1 MLQLAGDTLYGAA
14 MMLWETLWAL
24 VLGFACSAALQTFV
38 RREDMLRHFGRADLR
53 SVGLAT
59 FLGAV
64 SSSCSYA
71 AAAAARSAFRKGAS
85 LVPTLA
91 FMFAATNLVL
101 ELGCVLWILMGWR
114 FVLAEF
120 VGAFVLVAIMWLLL
134 SLVWSKKLERVAR
147 GQGGTEED
155 GGDCCHGHHQDEE
168 APAGLRKAADA
179 FFIDVGMMWKEILI
193 GFFLAA
199 LFMALVPPGAL
210 QILFLHGG
218 SPALRL
224 VENSAVGVL
233 IAALSCVCSVGNIPL
248 AAALWSGGI
257 SFGGVI
263 SFIYADLVILPLLF
277 LYRKYYGGRAAAVIA
292 SVLAASMI
300 LAGIV
305 VDLLFQFFGLVPQGA
320 RPPSP
325 VQLAHF
331 SWNYITWL
339 DLLALA
345 VMAALAVARFRHAE
359 PAKNHAAVFT
369 HHSHP

>member
-1 MLQLAGDTLYGAA
+1 
-14 MMLWETLWAL
+14 MLWETLWAL
-24 VLGFACSAALQTFV
+24 VLGFAGSAALQAFV
-38 RREDMLRHFGRADLR
+38 RREDMVRHFGRPDLR
-53 SVGLAT
+53 SVGSAT

-71 AAAAARSAFRKGAS
+71 AAAAARSAFSKGAH

-120 VGAFVLVAIMWLLL
+120 VGAFVLIAIMWLLVA
-134 SLVWSKKLERVAR
+134 LVWSRKLEEAARSRVNA
-147 GQGGTEED
+147 EDD
-155 GGDCCHGHHQDEE
+155 GGDCCHGHHHPEE
-168 APAGLRKAADA
+168 ETPARLARVADA
-179 FFIDVGMMWKEILI
+179 FFMDVGMMWKEILI

-210 QILFLHGG
+210 QVLFLHGG
-218 SPALRL
+218 PPALRL
-224 VENSAVGVL
+224 VENSVMGVL
-233 IAALSCVCSVGNIPL
+233 IAALSCVCSVGNVPL

-263 SFIYADLVILPLLF
+263 SFVYADLVILPLLF
-277 LYRKYYGGRAAAVIA
+277 LYRKYYGGRAAAVIVA
-292 SVLAASMI
+292 ILGASMI
-300 LAGIV
+300 LAGLA
-305 VDLLFQFFGLVPQGA
+305 VDLLFQLFGLVPQGA

-325 VQLAHF
+325 VQMAHF
-331 SWNYITWL
+331 AWNYTSWL

-345 VMAALAVARFRHAE
+345 VMAALAAVRVRSSA
-359 PAKNHAAVFT
+359 PAKPHAAVLT